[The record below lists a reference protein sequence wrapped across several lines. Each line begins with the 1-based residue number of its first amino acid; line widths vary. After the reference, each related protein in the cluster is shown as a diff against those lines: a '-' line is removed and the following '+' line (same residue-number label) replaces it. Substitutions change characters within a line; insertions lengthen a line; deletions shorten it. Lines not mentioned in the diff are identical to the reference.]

1 MVRQKNIPC
10 LCKVAKEFEIEFLDP
25 LPAATGSVQGWD
37 WQLLAQRAVAGVGGM
52 YTHYAF
58 GTVTMQPC
66 RANVYRI
73 TDLTMFNTTFG
84 WCQVLEN
91 GEYSPPGKFHDDDED
106 DDIGR

>member
-10 LCKVAKEFEIEFLDP
+10 LCKVA
-25 LPAATGSVQGWD
+25 
-37 WQLLAQRAVAGVGGM
+37 
-52 YTHYAF
+52 
-58 GTVTMQPC
+58 
-66 RANVYRI
+66 
-73 TDLTMFNTTFG
+73 TDLAMFNTTFG